1 MNITLRKASALQ
13 NRINETIADIRMN
26 PYVTLNEFQDP
37 STMLLNAKTT
47 LFENDTRR
55 QRLLLTMYTIRSLVA
70 AANSASGVDL
80 KLATAAYIDKRIVQL
95 NELAVLQPQ
104 EPLSVIEGQLAKLKA
119 QDTTKNQRSMYGYD
133 DGGVKTSVIENE
145 QIKRFKQEI
154 LNLKKQKQGINDE
167 VLALN
172 IKTEIPLSEESV
184 GILTEEGLL

>member
-70 AANSASGVDL
+70 AANAASGVDL

-184 GILTEEGLL
+184 GILTAEGLL

>member
-13 NRINETIADIRMN
+13 NRINETIADIRIN
-26 PYVTLNEFQDP
+26 PYVTLNEFQNP
-37 STMLLNAKTT
+37 NSMLLDAKNA

-70 AANSASGVDL
+70 AANAASGVDL

-95 NELAVLQPQ
+95 NELAGLQPQ
-104 EPLSVIEGQLAKLKA
+104 ESMDVILGQLAKLKA
-119 QDTTKNQRSMYGYD
+119 QEAVTKRSMYGYD
-133 DGGVKTSVIENE
+133 DGGVKTTVIDDE

-172 IKTEIPLSEESV
+172 IKTEIPLSDESV
-184 GILTEEGLL
+184 AILTAEGLL

>member
-13 NRINETIADIRMN
+13 NRINETIADIRIN
-26 PYVTLNEFQDP
+26 PYVTLNEFQNP
-37 STMLLNAKTT
+37 NSMLLDAKNA

-70 AANSASGVDL
+70 AANAASGVDL

-95 NELAVLQPQ
+95 NELAVLSPQ

-119 QDTTKNQRSMYGYD
+119 QEAVTKRSMYGYD
-133 DGGVKTSVIENE
+133 DGGVKTTVIDNE

-172 IKTEIPLSEESV
+172 IKTEIPLSDESV
-184 GILTEEGLL
+184 AILTAEGLL

>member
-13 NRINETIADIRMN
+13 NRINETITDIRIN
-26 PYVTLNEFQDP
+26 PYVTLNEFQNP
-37 STMLLNAKTT
+37 NSMLLDAKNA

-70 AANSASGVDL
+70 AANAASGVDL

-95 NELAVLQPQ
+95 NELANLQPQ

-119 QDTTKNQRSMYGYD
+119 QEAVTKRSMYGYD
-133 DGGVKTSVIENE
+133 DGGVKTTVIDNE

-154 LNLKKQKQGINDE
+154 LNLKKQKQSINDE

-184 GILTEEGLL
+184 GILTAEGLL

>member
-13 NRINETIADIRMN
+13 NRINETIADIKIN
-26 PYVTLNEFQDP
+26 PYVTLNEFQNP
-37 STMLLNAKTT
+37 NSMLLDAKNA

-70 AANSASGVDL
+70 AANAASGVDL

-95 NELAVLQPQ
+95 NELANLQPQ

-119 QDTTKNQRSMYGYD
+119 QEAVTKRSMYGYD
-133 DGGVKTSVIENE
+133 DGGVKTTVIDDG

-184 GILTEEGLL
+184 GILTAEGLL

>member
-13 NRINETIADIRMN
+13 NRINETIADIRIN
-26 PYVTLNEFQDP
+26 PYVTLNEFQNP
-37 STMLLNAKTT
+37 GVMLLDAKNA

-70 AANSASGVDL
+70 AANAASGVDL

-95 NELAVLQPQ
+95 NELAVLSPQ

-119 QDTTKNQRSMYGYD
+119 QEAVTKRSMYGYD
-133 DGGVKTSVIENE
+133 DGGVKTTVIDNE

-184 GILTEEGLL
+184 AILTAEGLL

>member
-13 NRINETIADIRMN
+13 NRINETIADIRIN
-26 PYVTLNEFQDP
+26 PYVTLNEFQNP
-37 STMLLNAKTT
+37 GVMLLDAKNA

-95 NELAVLQPQ
+95 NELAGLQPQ
-104 EPLSVIEGQLAKLKA
+104 ESMDVILGQLAKLKA
-119 QDTTKNQRSMYGYD
+119 QEAVTKRSMYGYD
-133 DGGVKTSVIENE
+133 DGGVKTTVIDDE

-184 GILTEEGLL
+184 AILTAEGLL

>member
-37 STMLLNAKTT
+37 HTMLINAKNA

-55 QRLLLTMYTIRSLVA
+55 QRLLLTMYTLRSLVA
-70 AANSASGVDL
+70 AANAASGVDL

-95 NELAVLQPQ
+95 NELAVLPPQ

-119 QDTTKNQRSMYGYD
+119 QETTKLQRSMYGYD
-133 DGGVKTSVIENE
+133 DGGVKTSVVEDE

-184 GILTEEGLL
+184 GILTAEGLL

>member
-13 NRINETIADIRMN
+13 NRINETIADIRIN
-26 PYVTLNEFQDP
+26 PYVTLNEFQNP
-37 STMLLNAKTT
+37 NSMLLDAKNA

-70 AANSASGVDL
+70 AANAASGVDL

-95 NELAVLQPQ
+95 NELAVLSPQ

-119 QDTTKNQRSMYGYD
+119 QEAVTKRSMYGYD
-133 DGGVKTSVIENE
+133 DGGVKTTVIDNE

-184 GILTEEGLL
+184 AILTAEGLL

>member
-13 NRINETIADIRMN
+13 NRINETIADIRIN
-26 PYVTLNEFQDP
+26 PYVTLNEFQNP
-37 STMLLNAKTT
+37 NSMLLDAKNA

-70 AANSASGVDL
+70 AANAASGVDL

-95 NELAVLQPQ
+95 NELAGLQPQ

-119 QDTTKNQRSMYGYD
+119 QEAVTKRSMYGYD
-133 DGGVKTSVIENE
+133 DGGVKTTVIDEE

-172 IKTEIPLSEESV
+172 IKTEIPLSDESV
-184 GILTEEGLL
+184 AILTAEGLL

>member
-37 STMLLNAKTT
+37 HTMLINAKNA

-95 NELAVLQPQ
+95 NELANLQPQ

-119 QDTTKNQRSMYGYD
+119 QEAVTKRSMYGYD
-133 DGGVKTSVIENE
+133 DGGVKTTVIDDE

-184 GILTEEGLL
+184 GILTAEGLL

>member
-13 NRINETIADIRMN
+13 NRINETIADIRIN
-26 PYVTLNEFQDP
+26 PYVTLNEFQNP
-37 STMLLNAKTT
+37 NSMLLDAKNA

-70 AANSASGVDL
+70 AANSVSGVDL

-95 NELAVLQPQ
+95 NELAGLQPQ

-119 QDTTKNQRSMYGYD
+119 QEAVTKRSMYGYD
-133 DGGVKTSVIENE
+133 DGVKTTVIDDE

-172 IKTEIPLSEESV
+172 IKTEIPLSDESV
-184 GILTEEGLL
+184 AILTAEGLL